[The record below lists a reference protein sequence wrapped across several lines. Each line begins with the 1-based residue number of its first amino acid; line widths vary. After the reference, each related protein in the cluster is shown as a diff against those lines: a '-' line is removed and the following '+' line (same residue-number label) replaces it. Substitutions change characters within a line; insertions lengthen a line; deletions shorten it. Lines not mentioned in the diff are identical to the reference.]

1 MKKNSPKKN
10 LTDVKSK
17 ILHVSSKRTS
27 VKTLTGKKNTNQKTT
42 DFLFEVGMLA
52 KTPRSWSSFLG
63 SGKQSVA
70 EHINRV
76 CYIGF
81 ALANMSEGIDS
92 SKVLEMC
99 LFHDLAEARVS
110 DLNYVHQKYN
120 KKDEKSAIKDLAS
133 ELSFGNKIIKILHV
147 YETRESYES
156 KLAKDADNLELI
168 LSLKEQIDIGNKR
181 AESWIT
187 SAIKRLKTKEAQIL
201 ANSIIKT
208 DSDQWWFGDKSDKW
222 WISRNKE

>member
-1 MKKNSPKKN
+1 MKKTSTNSKKQA
-10 LTDVKSK
+10 
-17 ILHVSSKRTS
+17 
-27 VKTLTGKKNTNQKTT
+27 KNTTN
-42 DFLFEVGMLA
+42 FLYEVGMLA
-52 KTPRSWSSFLG
+52 KTPRSGFFFLG
-63 SGKQSVA
+63 SGDQSVA

-81 ALANMSEGIDS
+81 VLANMKGKIDQ

-120 KKDEKSAIKDLAS
+120 KRDETTAIKDLTS
-133 ELSFGNKIIKILHV
+133 TLSFGNKIDKILHE

-156 KLAKDADNLELI
+156 KLAKDADNLEWI
-168 LSLKEQIDIGNKR
+168 ISLKEQVDIGNERSK
-181 AESWIT
+181 SWIP

-201 ANSIIKT
+201 ANSIIET
-208 DSDQWWFGDKSDKW
+208 DSDEWWFGNKDDKW